1 MTNARIMKEGLE
13 NMGLKVYGGENAP
26 YLWVKAPGGMN
37 SWRFFEQMLYEA
49 NVVGTPGVGFG
60 PSGEGY
66 LRLTAFGE
74 RSNCQE
80 AMVRLKRW
88 LKG

>member
-1 MTNARIMKEGLE
+1 MNNARTMKKGLE
-13 NMGLKVYGGENAP
+13 TAGLKVYGGVNAP
-26 YLWVKAPGGMN
+26 YIWLKTPNGIG

-66 LRLTAFGE
+66 IRLTAFGKHE
-74 RSNCQE
+74 DCVE
-80 AMVRLKRW
+80 AMKRIRNW
-88 LKG
+88 LK